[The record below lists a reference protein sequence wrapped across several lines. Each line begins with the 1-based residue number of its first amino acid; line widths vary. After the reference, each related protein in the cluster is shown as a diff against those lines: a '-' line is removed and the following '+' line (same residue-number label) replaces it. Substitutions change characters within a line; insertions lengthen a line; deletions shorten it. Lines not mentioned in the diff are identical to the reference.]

1 MVKAKKSLKRGDKVS
16 WMTSQGRT
24 TGTVVRKQTARTKI
38 KEHVVAASKAAPEF
52 IVESA
57 KSGKRAAH
65 KAQGLR
71 KVSK

>member
-1 MVKAKKSLKRGDKVS
+1 MKRALQPGDKVS

-24 TGTVVRKQTARTKI
+24 TGKVVRKQTTRTKI
-38 KEHVVAASKAAPEF
+38 KKHTVAASKADPEY

-65 KAQGLR
+65 KAKGLR
-71 KVSK
+71 KISANA